1 MYSQQ
6 DSKNELDYKGC
17 QTFELLELNK
27 KDYMEEYNYNRYQ
40 WT

>member
-1 MYSQQ
+1 MK
-6 DSKNELDYKGC
+6 DELDYKDC
-17 QTFELLELNK
+17 QTFESLELNT